1 MTRRTETVIFHG
13 GATLAFTDYETEQLR
28 KALLKETRHCA
39 VTLGMK
45 KTSVEQLTK
54 AVGIAK
60 GSFYKFYESKE
71 MLFFAVLE
79 NIHSELYGVAD
90 HALSEANG
98 LPPSERAAKAVLA
111 VCRRLSDTGDMVFI
125 ENDAKLLLQRLPE
138 DIVIQSSKQVADDF
152 HPRHCDCRKTYEY
165 DILNRTFP
173 LPAYRNT
180 AYFLYGTLNIEAMRR
195 ACQAFLGEH
204 DFASFC
210 AAGAQVQTTVR
221 KIYSLEVECR
231 PLTEAGTPVP
241 PASGEAVNAADGK
254 HGEQVQQA
262 QSASGE
268 MLNAAAGESDEQ
280 VQQAQPESGE
290 TAIPAAGGANAGSAD
305 QLLTIRVK
313 GNGFLYN
320 MVRIIAG
327 TLVEVGR
334 GHIKPEE
341 VAGIIAAKDR
351 AKAGPTAP
359 ARGLRL
365 VEIEY
370 RNNL

>member
-1 MTRRTETVIFHG
+1 MIIRWNRIEAMNQKMTTQTKMTRRILLRVAYDGTNYHG
-13 GATLAFTDYETEQLR
+13 WQLQPNAATIEGELNRALCALTGEEIVVTGASRTD
-28 KALLKETRHCA
+28 A
-39 VTLGMK
+39 
-45 KTSVEQLTK
+45 
-54 AVGIAK
+54 
-60 GSFYKFYESKE
+60 
-71 MLFFAVLE
+71 
-79 NIHSELYGVAD
+79 GV
-90 HALSEANG
+90 HALGNV
-98 LPPSERAAKAVLA
+98 AVF
-111 VCRRLSDTGDMVFI
+111 DTTSRIPAEKFSYAL
-125 ENDAKLLLQRLPE
+125 NQRLPE

-152 HPRHCDCRKTYEY
+152 HPRHCDCRKIYEY

-290 TAIPAAGGANAGSAD
+290 TAIPAAGGVNAGSAD

>member
-1 MTRRTETVIFHG
+1 MIIRWNRIEAMNQKMTTQTKMTRRILLRVAYDGTNYHG
-13 GATLAFTDYETEQLR
+13 WQLQPNAATIEGELNRALCALTGEEIVVTGASRTD
-28 KALLKETRHCA
+28 A
-39 VTLGMK
+39 
-45 KTSVEQLTK
+45 
-54 AVGIAK
+54 
-60 GSFYKFYESKE
+60 
-71 MLFFAVLE
+71 
-79 NIHSELYGVAD
+79 GV
-90 HALSEANG
+90 HALGNV
-98 LPPSERAAKAVLA
+98 AVF
-111 VCRRLSDTGDMVFI
+111 DTTSRIPAEKFSYAL
-125 ENDAKLLLQRLPE
+125 NQRLPE

-180 AYFLYGTLNIEAMRR
+180 AYFLYGTLNIKAMRR

-221 KIYSLEVECR
+221 TIYSLEVECR
-231 PLTEAGTPVP
+231 PLTE
-241 PASGEAVNAADGK
+241 
-254 HGEQVQQA
+254 
-262 QSASGE
+262 
-268 MLNAAAGESDEQ
+268 
-280 VQQAQPESGE
+280 
-290 TAIPAAGGANAGSAD
+290 ANAGSAD

-370 RNNL
+370 RKNQ

>member
-1 MTRRTETVIFHG
+1 MNQKMTTQTKMTRRILLRVAYDGTNYHG
-13 GATLAFTDYETEQLR
+13 WQLQPNAATIEGELNRALCALTGEEIVVTGASRTD
-28 KALLKETRHCA
+28 A
-39 VTLGMK
+39 
-45 KTSVEQLTK
+45 
-54 AVGIAK
+54 
-60 GSFYKFYESKE
+60 
-71 MLFFAVLE
+71 
-79 NIHSELYGVAD
+79 GV
-90 HALSEANG
+90 HALGNV
-98 LPPSERAAKAVLA
+98 AVF
-111 VCRRLSDTGDMVFI
+111 DTTSRIPAEKFSYAL
-125 ENDAKLLLQRLPE
+125 NQRLPE

-221 KIYSLEVECR
+221 TIYSLEVECR

-254 HGEQVQQA
+254 RGEQVQQA

-268 MLNAAAGESDEQ
+268 MLNAAAGKSDEQ

-290 TAIPAAGGANAGSAD
+290 TAIPAAGGVNAGSAD

-341 VAGIIAAKDR
+341 VAGIIAVKDR

>member
-1 MTRRTETVIFHG
+1 MNQKMTTQTNMTRRILLRVAYDGTNYHG
-13 GATLAFTDYETEQLR
+13 WQLQPNAATIEGELNRALCVLTGEEIVVTGASRTD
-28 KALLKETRHCA
+28 A
-39 VTLGMK
+39 
-45 KTSVEQLTK
+45 
-54 AVGIAK
+54 
-60 GSFYKFYESKE
+60 
-71 MLFFAVLE
+71 
-79 NIHSELYGVAD
+79 GV
-90 HALSEANG
+90 HALGNV
-98 LPPSERAAKAVLA
+98 AVF
-111 VCRRLSDTGDMVFI
+111 DTTSRIPAEKFSYAL
-125 ENDAKLLLQRLPE
+125 NQRLPE
-138 DIVIQSSKQVADDF
+138 DIVIQSSRQVADDF

-221 KIYSLEVECR
+221 TIYSLEVECR

-241 PASGEAVNAADGK
+241 PASGEAVNAAGGK
-254 HGEQVQQA
+254 RGEQVQQA
-262 QSASGE
+262 QSASGK

-280 VQQAQPESGE
+280 VQQTQPESGE
-290 TAIPAAGGANAGSAD
+290 TAIPAAGGTNAGSAD

-370 RNNL
+370 RKNQ

>member
-1 MTRRTETVIFHG
+1 MIIRWNRIEAMNQKMTTQTKMTRRILLRVAYDGTNYHGWQLQPNAATIEGELNRALCALTGEEIVVI
-13 GATLAFTDYETEQLR
+13 GASRTD
-28 KALLKETRHCA
+28 A
-39 VTLGMK
+39 
-45 KTSVEQLTK
+45 
-54 AVGIAK
+54 
-60 GSFYKFYESKE
+60 
-71 MLFFAVLE
+71 
-79 NIHSELYGVAD
+79 GV
-90 HALSEANG
+90 HALGNV
-98 LPPSERAAKAVLA
+98 AVF
-111 VCRRLSDTGDMVFI
+111 DTTSRIPAEKFSYAL
-125 ENDAKLLLQRLPE
+125 NQRLPE

-180 AYFLYGTLNIEAMRR
+180 VHFLYGTLNIEAMRR

-221 KIYSLEVECR
+221 TIYSLEVECR
-231 PLTEAGTPVP
+231 PLTE
-241 PASGEAVNAADGK
+241 
-254 HGEQVQQA
+254 
-262 QSASGE
+262 
-268 MLNAAAGESDEQ
+268 
-280 VQQAQPESGE
+280 
-290 TAIPAAGGANAGSAD
+290 ANAGSAD

-341 VAGIIAAKDR
+341 VAGIIAVKDR

-370 RNNL
+370 LQ

>member
-1 MTRRTETVIFHG
+1 MIIRWNRIEAMNQKMTTQTNMTRRILLRVAYDGTNYHG
-13 GATLAFTDYETEQLR
+13 WQLQPNAATIEGELNRALCVLTGEKIVVTGASRTD
-28 KALLKETRHCA
+28 A
-39 VTLGMK
+39 
-45 KTSVEQLTK
+45 
-54 AVGIAK
+54 
-60 GSFYKFYESKE
+60 
-71 MLFFAVLE
+71 
-79 NIHSELYGVAD
+79 GV
-90 HALSEANG
+90 HALGNV
-98 LPPSERAAKAVLA
+98 AVF
-111 VCRRLSDTGDMVFI
+111 DTTSRIPAEKFSYAL
-125 ENDAKLLLQRLPE
+125 NQRLPE

-262 QSASGE
+262 Q
-268 MLNAAAGESDEQ
+268 
-280 VQQAQPESGE
+280 PESGE

-370 RNNL
+370 LQ

>member
-1 MTRRTETVIFHG
+1 MIIRWNRIEAMNQKMTTQTKMTRRILLQVAYDGTNYHG
-13 GATLAFTDYETEQLR
+13 WQLQPNAATIEGELNRALCALTGEEIVVTGASRTD
-28 KALLKETRHCA
+28 A
-39 VTLGMK
+39 
-45 KTSVEQLTK
+45 
-54 AVGIAK
+54 
-60 GSFYKFYESKE
+60 
-71 MLFFAVLE
+71 
-79 NIHSELYGVAD
+79 GV
-90 HALSEANG
+90 HALGNV
-98 LPPSERAAKAVLA
+98 AVF
-111 VCRRLSDTGDMVFI
+111 DTTSRIPAEKFSYAL
-125 ENDAKLLLQRLPE
+125 NQRLPE

-320 MVRIIAG
+320 MVHSGRSWQRSHQTRGGCRYYCRERPGKSRTDRSGKRTAAG
-327 TLVEVGR
+327 R
-334 GHIKPEE
+334 
-341 VAGIIAAKDR
+341 DR
-351 AKAGPTAP
+351 
-359 ARGLRL
+359 
-365 VEIEY
+365 V
-370 RNNL
+370 

>member
-1 MTRRTETVIFHG
+1 MIIRWNRIEAMNQKMTTQTKMTRRILLQVAYDGTNYHG
-13 GATLAFTDYETEQLR
+13 WQLQPNAATIEGELNRALCALTGEEIVVTGASRTD
-28 KALLKETRHCA
+28 A
-39 VTLGMK
+39 
-45 KTSVEQLTK
+45 
-54 AVGIAK
+54 
-60 GSFYKFYESKE
+60 
-71 MLFFAVLE
+71 
-79 NIHSELYGVAD
+79 GV
-90 HALSEANG
+90 HALGNV
-98 LPPSERAAKAVLA
+98 AVF
-111 VCRRLSDTGDMVFI
+111 DTTSRIPAEKFSYAL
-125 ENDAKLLLQRLPE
+125 NQRLPE

-254 HGEQVQQA
+254 NGEQVQQA

>member
-1 MTRRTETVIFHG
+1 MIIRWNRIEAMNQKMTTQTKMTRRILLQVAYDGTNYHG
-13 GATLAFTDYETEQLR
+13 WQLQPNAATIEGELNRALCALTGEEIVVTGASRTD
-28 KALLKETRHCA
+28 A
-39 VTLGMK
+39 
-45 KTSVEQLTK
+45 
-54 AVGIAK
+54 
-60 GSFYKFYESKE
+60 
-71 MLFFAVLE
+71 
-79 NIHSELYGVAD
+79 GV
-90 HALSEANG
+90 HALGNV
-98 LPPSERAAKAVLA
+98 AVF
-111 VCRRLSDTGDMVFI
+111 DTTSRIPAEKFSYAL
-125 ENDAKLLLQRLPE
+125 NQRLPE

-334 GHIKPEE
+334 GHIKLEE

-370 RNNL
+370 LQ

>member
-1 MTRRTETVIFHG
+1 MNQKMTTQTKMTRRILLRVAYDGTNYHG
-13 GATLAFTDYETEQLR
+13 WQLQPNAATIEGELNRALCALTGEEIVVTGASRTD
-28 KALLKETRHCA
+28 A
-39 VTLGMK
+39 
-45 KTSVEQLTK
+45 
-54 AVGIAK
+54 
-60 GSFYKFYESKE
+60 
-71 MLFFAVLE
+71 
-79 NIHSELYGVAD
+79 GV
-90 HALSEANG
+90 HALGNV
-98 LPPSERAAKAVLA
+98 AVF
-111 VCRRLSDTGDMVFI
+111 DTTSRIPAEKFSYAL
-125 ENDAKLLLQRLPE
+125 NQRLPE

-241 PASGEAVNAADGK
+241 PASGEAVNAAGGK
-254 HGEQVQQA
+254 RGEQVQQA

-268 MLNAAAGESDEQ
+268 MLNAAAGKSDEQ

-370 RNNL
+370 LQ

>member
-1 MTRRTETVIFHG
+1 MIIRWNRIEAMNQKMTTQTKMTRRILLQVAYDGTNYHG
-13 GATLAFTDYETEQLR
+13 WQLQPNAATIEGELNRALCALTGEEIVVTGASRTD
-28 KALLKETRHCA
+28 A
-39 VTLGMK
+39 
-45 KTSVEQLTK
+45 
-54 AVGIAK
+54 
-60 GSFYKFYESKE
+60 
-71 MLFFAVLE
+71 
-79 NIHSELYGVAD
+79 GV
-90 HALSEANG
+90 HALGNV
-98 LPPSERAAKAVLA
+98 AVF
-111 VCRRLSDTGDMVFI
+111 DTTSRIPAEKFSYAL
-125 ENDAKLLLQRLPE
+125 NQRLPE

-195 ACQAFLGEH
+195 ACQAFPGEH

-254 HGEQVQQA
+254 SGEQVQQT
-262 QSASGE
+262 
-268 MLNAAAGESDEQ
+268 
-280 VQQAQPESGE
+280 QPASGE
-290 TAIPAAGGANAGSAD
+290 TAIRAAGGANAGSAD

>member
-1 MTRRTETVIFHG
+1 MIIRWNRIEAMNQKMTTQTKMTRRILLRVAYDGTNYHG
-13 GATLAFTDYETEQLR
+13 WQLQPNAATIEGELNRALCALTGEEIVVTGASRTD
-28 KALLKETRHCA
+28 A
-39 VTLGMK
+39 
-45 KTSVEQLTK
+45 
-54 AVGIAK
+54 
-60 GSFYKFYESKE
+60 
-71 MLFFAVLE
+71 
-79 NIHSELYGVAD
+79 GV
-90 HALSEANG
+90 HALGNV
-98 LPPSERAAKAVLA
+98 AVF
-111 VCRRLSDTGDMVFI
+111 DTTSRIPAEKFSYAL
-125 ENDAKLLLQRLPE
+125 NQRLPE

-180 AYFLYGTLNIEAMRR
+180 AYFLYGTLNIEAMRQ

-221 KIYSLEVECR
+221 TIYSLEVECR

-268 MLNAAAGESDEQ
+268 MLNAAAGESGEQ
-280 VQQAQPESGE
+280 VQQAQSESGE
-290 TAIPAAGGANAGSAD
+290 TAIPAAGGTNAGSAD

-370 RNNL
+370 LQ

>member
-1 MTRRTETVIFHG
+1 MIIRWNRIEAMNQKMTTQTKMTRRILLRVAYDGTNYHG
-13 GATLAFTDYETEQLR
+13 WQLQPNAATIEGELNRALCALTGEEIVVTGASRTD
-28 KALLKETRHCA
+28 A
-39 VTLGMK
+39 
-45 KTSVEQLTK
+45 
-54 AVGIAK
+54 
-60 GSFYKFYESKE
+60 
-71 MLFFAVLE
+71 
-79 NIHSELYGVAD
+79 GV
-90 HALSEANG
+90 HALGNV
-98 LPPSERAAKAVLA
+98 AVF
-111 VCRRLSDTGDMVFI
+111 DTTSRIPAEKFSYAL
-125 ENDAKLLLQRLPE
+125 NQRLPE

-180 AYFLYGTLNIEAMRR
+180 AYFLYGTLNIEAMRK

-221 KIYSLEVECR
+221 TIYSLEVECR

-241 PASGEAVNAADGK
+241 PASGEAVNAAVGK
-254 HGEQVQQA
+254 SGEQVQQA

-268 MLNAAAGESDEQ
+268 MLNAAAGKSDEQ

>member
-1 MTRRTETVIFHG
+1 MNQKMTTQTKMTRRILLRVAYDGTNYHG
-13 GATLAFTDYETEQLR
+13 WQLQPNAATIEGELNRALRALTGEEIVVTGASRTD
-28 KALLKETRHCA
+28 A
-39 VTLGMK
+39 
-45 KTSVEQLTK
+45 
-54 AVGIAK
+54 
-60 GSFYKFYESKE
+60 
-71 MLFFAVLE
+71 
-79 NIHSELYGVAD
+79 GV
-90 HALSEANG
+90 HALGNV
-98 LPPSERAAKAVLA
+98 AVF
-111 VCRRLSDTGDMVFI
+111 DTTSRIPAEKFSYAL
-125 ENDAKLLLQRLPE
+125 NQRLPE

-180 AYFLYGTLNIEAMRR
+180 AYFLYGTLNIEAMRQ

-221 KIYSLEVECR
+221 TIYSLEVECR

-268 MLNAAAGESDEQ
+268 MLNAAAGESGEQ
-280 VQQAQPESGE
+280 VQQAQSESGE
-290 TAIPAAGGANAGSAD
+290 TAIPAAGGTNAGSAD

-370 RNNL
+370 RKNQ

>member
-1 MTRRTETVIFHG
+1 MIIRWNRIEAMNQKMITQTKMTRRILLRVAYDGMNYHG
-13 GATLAFTDYETEQLR
+13 WQLQPNAATIEGELNRALCALTGEEIVVTGASRTD
-28 KALLKETRHCA
+28 A
-39 VTLGMK
+39 
-45 KTSVEQLTK
+45 
-54 AVGIAK
+54 
-60 GSFYKFYESKE
+60 
-71 MLFFAVLE
+71 
-79 NIHSELYGVAD
+79 GV
-90 HALSEANG
+90 HALGNV
-98 LPPSERAAKAVLA
+98 AVF
-111 VCRRLSDTGDMVFI
+111 DTTSRIPAEKFSYAL
-125 ENDAKLLLQRLPE
+125 NQRLPE

-351 AKAGPTAP
+351 AKAGTTAP

>member
-1 MTRRTETVIFHG
+1 MNQKMTTQTKMTRRILLRVAYDGTNYHG
-13 GATLAFTDYETEQLR
+13 WQLQPNAATIEGELNRALCALTGEEIVVTGASRTD
-28 KALLKETRHCA
+28 A
-39 VTLGMK
+39 
-45 KTSVEQLTK
+45 
-54 AVGIAK
+54 
-60 GSFYKFYESKE
+60 
-71 MLFFAVLE
+71 
-79 NIHSELYGVAD
+79 GV
-90 HALSEANG
+90 HALGNV
-98 LPPSERAAKAVLA
+98 AVF
-111 VCRRLSDTGDMVFI
+111 DTTSRIPAEKFSYAL
-125 ENDAKLLLQRLPE
+125 NQRLPE

-370 RNNL
+370 LQ

>member
-1 MTRRTETVIFHG
+1 MIIRWNRIEAMNQKMTTQTKMTRRILLRVAYDGTNYHG
-13 GATLAFTDYETEQLR
+13 WQLQPNAATIEGELNRALCALTGEEIVVTGASRTD
-28 KALLKETRHCA
+28 A
-39 VTLGMK
+39 
-45 KTSVEQLTK
+45 
-54 AVGIAK
+54 
-60 GSFYKFYESKE
+60 
-71 MLFFAVLE
+71 
-79 NIHSELYGVAD
+79 GV
-90 HALSEANG
+90 HALGNV
-98 LPPSERAAKAVLA
+98 AVF
-111 VCRRLSDTGDMVFI
+111 DTTSRIPAEKFSYAL
-125 ENDAKLLLQRLPE
+125 NQRLPE
-138 DIVIQSSKQVADDF
+138 DIVIQFSKQVADDF

-221 KIYSLEVECR
+221 TIYSLTVECR

-290 TAIPAAGGANAGSAD
+290 TAIPAAGGTNAGSAD

>member
-1 MTRRTETVIFHG
+1 MNQKMTTQTNMTRRILLRVAYDGTNYHG
-13 GATLAFTDYETEQLR
+13 WQLQPNAATIEGELNRALCVLTGEEIVVTGASRTD
-28 KALLKETRHCA
+28 A
-39 VTLGMK
+39 
-45 KTSVEQLTK
+45 
-54 AVGIAK
+54 
-60 GSFYKFYESKE
+60 
-71 MLFFAVLE
+71 
-79 NIHSELYGVAD
+79 GV
-90 HALSEANG
+90 HALGN
-98 LPPSERAAKAVLA
+98 V
-111 VCRRLSDTGDMVFI
+111 VVFDTTSRIPAEKFSYAL
-125 ENDAKLLLQRLPE
+125 NQRLPE
-138 DIVIQSSKQVADDF
+138 DIVIQSSRQVADDF

-221 KIYSLEVECR
+221 TIYSLEVECR

-268 MLNAAAGESDEQ
+268 MLNAAAGESGEQ
-280 VQQAQPESGE
+280 VQQAQSESGE
-290 TAIPAAGGANAGSAD
+290 TAIPAAGGTNVGSAD

-370 RNNL
+370 LQ

>member
-1 MTRRTETVIFHG
+1 MIIRWNRIEAMNQKMTTQTKMTRRILLRVAYDGTNYHG
-13 GATLAFTDYETEQLR
+13 WQLQPNAATIEGELNRALCVLTGEEIVVTGASRTD
-28 KALLKETRHCA
+28 A
-39 VTLGMK
+39 
-45 KTSVEQLTK
+45 
-54 AVGIAK
+54 
-60 GSFYKFYESKE
+60 
-71 MLFFAVLE
+71 
-79 NIHSELYGVAD
+79 GV
-90 HALSEANG
+90 HALGNV
-98 LPPSERAAKAVLA
+98 AVF
-111 VCRRLSDTGDMVFI
+111 DTTSRIPAEKFSYAL
-125 ENDAKLLLQRLPE
+125 NQRLPE
-138 DIVIQSSKQVADDF
+138 DIVIQSSRQVADDF

-180 AYFLYGTLNIEAMRR
+180 AYFLYGTLNIEAMRQ
-195 ACQAFLGEH
+195 ACQAFPGEH

-221 KIYSLEVECR
+221 TIYSLEVECR

-254 HGEQVQQA
+254 RGEQVQQA

-268 MLNAAAGESDEQ
+268 MLNAAAGKSDEQ